1 LENEVTKSIIAGAT
15 GLVGLNIVR
24 ELAAQKQPTIA
35 LVRRS
40 IESLPDRTEIL
51 EIDFQQFLISGKL
64 PTCKHLY
71 LCLGTTIKTAG
82 SRGAFRM
89 VDFDY
94 ALGMAK
100 KAREAGATGL
110 SLVSSVGADARSRNF
125 YLRTKGQLE
134 VAIKS
139 LGFSRINI
147 YRPGLLR
154 GKRSNSR
161 SLEGAGQIVFGFI
174 DPLLVG
180 PLSNYSSIQADLL
193 AHTMIDNADKG
204 EGVNYFHFK
213 QFNTK

>member
-1 LENEVTKSIIAGAT
+1 MTKSIIAGAT
-15 GLVGLNIVR
+15 GLVGLNIAR
-24 ELAAQKQPTIA
+24 QLATQKEQTIA

-40 IESLPDRTEIL
+40 VDGLPERTEIL

-64 PTCKHLY
+64 PLCDHLY

-82 SRGAFRM
+82 SRSAFQI

-94 ALGMAK
+94 ALGIAK

-110 SLVSSVGADARSRNF
+110 SLVSSVGADARSTNF

-134 VAIKS
+134 VAVKS
-139 LGFSRINI
+139 LGFSRVNI

-161 SLEGAGQIVFGFI
+161 FLEGVGQVVFRFI
-174 DPLLVG
+174 GPLLVG
-180 PLSNYSSIQADLL
+180 PLSNYRSIQADLL
-193 AHTMIDNADKG
+193 AQTMIDNADKG

-213 QFNTK
+213 QFNTN

>member
-1 LENEVTKSIIAGAT
+1 MTKSIIAGAT

-71 LCLGTTIKTAG
+71 LCLGPTIKTAG

-139 LGFSRINI
+139 LG
-147 YRPGLLR
+147 
-154 GKRSNSR
+154 R

-180 PLSNYSSIQADLL
+180 PLSNYRSIQADLL